1 LRFFSRYRYRQLAVR
16 CILKDDVCE
25 LSGAPLSGDRYYL
38 LEGAGVPRVNIIGNT
53 GRVQWSQLLEQ
64 IAWQIETGGT
74 FRVE

>member
-1 LRFFSRYRYRQLAVR
+1 
-16 CILKDDVCE
+16 
-25 LSGAPLSGDRYYL
+25 
-38 LEGAGVPRVNIIGNT
+38 VNIIGNT